1 MKDPQDFRAQNEYLR
16 NRYGISLSRRP
27 QWLVPAL
34 VIALTGGSWLA
45 WSAQH
50 YSRPEIRSSLISFAV
65 IDDGHISVRYSV
77 QFKDAAKP
85 HSCLLNAKDY
95 GANVVG
101 QFTDVIPA
109 GQASVTREATIHT
122 RLRAVNAGIEK
133 CF

>member
-1 MKDPQDFRAQNEYLR
+1 MNDPQDFRANSEYLR

-27 QWLVPAL
+27 KWLVPAF

-45 WSAQH
+45 WSANH
-50 YSRPEIRSSLISFAV
+50 YSQPEIRSSLISFAV
-65 IDDGHISVRYSV
+65 VDDAHISVRYSLH
-77 QFKDAAKP
+77 FKDASTS
-85 HSCLLNAKDY
+85 HSCLLTAKDY

-101 QFTDVIPA
+101 QITDAIPT
-109 GQASVTREATIHT
+109 GTNSLTREVIIPT

>member
-1 MKDPQDFRAQNEYLR
+1 MKDPQDFRAQSEYLR
-16 NRYGISLSRRP
+16 NRYGISISQRP

-50 YSRPEIRSSLISFAV
+50 YAKPEIRSSLISFAV
-65 IDDGHISVRYSV
+65 IDDGQISVRYSL
-77 QFKDAAKP
+77 QFKDSTHS
-85 HSCLLNAKDY
+85 HSCLLIAKDY

-101 QFTDVIPA
+101 QFTDVIPG
-109 GQASVTREATIHT
+109 GQSSVTREALIPT